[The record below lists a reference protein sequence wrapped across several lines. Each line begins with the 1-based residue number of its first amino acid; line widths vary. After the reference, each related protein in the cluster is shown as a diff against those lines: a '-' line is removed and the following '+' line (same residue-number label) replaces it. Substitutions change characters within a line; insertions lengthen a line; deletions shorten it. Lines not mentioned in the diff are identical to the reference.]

1 VRNLII
7 ILLAFLYSCSG
18 NAQQTADAN
27 QFEKGIKENKVQI
40 LDVRTPEEHK
50 KGHIENS
57 LLADWM
63 DKEEFKRRTQYL
75 DKSTPVYIYCASGGR
90 SAAAAKKLR
99 GEGYNV
105 TELKGGF
112 VSWRANN
119 KPFEATSITKEVSS
133 SEYNGMINSNELV
146 LVDFGAPWCPPCKK
160 MDPIIAQLEKEQGST
175 VHVVRMNADETT
187 ALMKELKVESLP
199 TFIVYKKGK
208 ETWRKQGLVTKDEFK
223 AQLK

>member
-1 VRNLII
+1 M
-7 ILLAFLYSCSG
+7 AFLYSCTG
-18 NAQQTADAN
+18 NAQQSVDASE
-27 QFEKGIKENKVQI
+27 FEKGINEKKVQV

-50 KGHIENS
+50 KGFIKNS

-63 DKEEFKRRTQYL
+63 DKKEFARRTQYL

-99 GEGYNV
+99 EEGYNV

-112 VSWRANN
+112 VSWRAND
-119 KPFEATSITKEVSS
+119 KPFESTTVTKEVSS
-133 SEYNGMINSNELV
+133 SEYKGLINSKDVV

-160 MDPIIAQLEKEQGST
+160 MDPIIAELEKEQGT
-175 VHVVRMNADETT
+175 AVYIVKMNADETT
-187 ALMKELKVESLP
+187 SLMKELKVESLP
-199 TFIVYKKGK
+199 TFIVYKKGQ
-208 ETWRKQGLVTKDEFK
+208 ETWRKQGLVSMDEFK